1 MNNQSNLFQDL
12 ENLRSKVEGVEFWSA
27 RDLQKLFEYKEWCGF
42 ENIVKKAVIACK
54 NSSENVENYFVSTYK
69 MVEIGSNTQRE
80 LSDYAL
86 TRYAWLRMVIQ
97 IKKRLHL
104 HKVTLLYR
112 HENKS
117 LLRRDI

>member
-1 MNNQSNLFQDL
+1 MSNQSNLFQDL

-54 NSSENVENYFVSTYK
+54 NSSENVENYFVSTHK

-80 LSDYAL
+80 L
-86 TRYAWLRMVIQ
+86 VIM
-97 IKKRLHL
+97 HL
-104 HKVTLLYR
+104 LVMLGLEWCSK
-112 HENKS
+112 
-117 LLRRDI
+117 